1 MGETSVLQNLMQP
14 SQQKLFDL
22 LGTHCLPPSPDFLKF
37 IHPIWS
43 TSCGTMGGV
52 PPSHI
57 TLRCLIL
64 IMMT

>member
-37 IHPIWS
+37 IHPIWN
-43 TSCGTMGGV
+43 TSCGMGGV

-57 TLRCLIL
+57 TLLCLIL